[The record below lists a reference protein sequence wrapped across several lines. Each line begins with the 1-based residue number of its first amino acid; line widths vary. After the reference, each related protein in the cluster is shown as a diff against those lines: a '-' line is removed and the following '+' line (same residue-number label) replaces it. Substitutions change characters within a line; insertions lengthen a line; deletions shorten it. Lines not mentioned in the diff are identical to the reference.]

1 MQPMTTTQMLV
12 SAVVVIVSFL
22 LGKYV
27 FPKYHDQIQNAV
39 NQFTLILSYAES
51 FCAYAK
57 QFLTDKTGPEKM
69 DDVVSKLAEF
79 CKQHGIDCDEETLR
93 AIAQKAYNAM
103 KQGEQSNTLTLQAPE
118 LTTLASATAELKTFP
133 DGVDRTEPIA
143 GTNETFVSSGDDGSP
158 VESDT

>member
-1 MQPMTTTQMLV
+1 MQPMTTTEMLV
-12 SAVVVIVSFL
+12 TAVVMIVSFL

-27 FPKYHDQIQNAV
+27 FPKYHDQIQDAV

-69 DDVVSKLAEF
+69 DEVVSKLVEF
-79 CKQHGIDCDEETLR
+79 CEQHGIECDEETLR

-103 KQGEQSNTLTLQAPE
+103 KQGEQSNTLTLQTPE
-118 LTTLASATAELKTFP
+118 LVTLSSATAELKSFP
-133 DGVDRTEPIA
+133 NDAGQAEPIA
-143 GTNETFVSSGDDGSP
+143 GTNEIVSSGDDGSP